1 LAKKFKKKQE
11 KQTSKEK
18 PSEPEKLRKIKPS
31 PVSWIVFFFTIVM
44 LIISLIPVVF
54 PVLITTSFTAVND
67 LEQLGITGAPVEPF
81 EMGPLAVP
89 LFITSGIVFGLA
101 ILHFKNKVPQLSK
114 TFQFVFDFE
123 VSRKTALVTM
133 MVILSIY
140 IIATA
145 GELAEEEKWED
156 YIDVKNRVE
165 TWSPDD
171 IIDRFEPHVRYVFI
185 SLSMTLFGNYA
196 VIPFLTSIALL
207 VMVYFFTKE
216 IAHKRFAGLV
226 AMVILLQSNIFLVFD
241 TSVAY
246 TNFWILFYLLSLYF
260 MYKAWPL
267 SPIFYIA
274 SIGAKVITI
283 SFLPM
288 SIFFL
293 LRCSI
298 SRKKKI
304 IISGILIGFLIIG
317 ILILSTRTY
326 FPVGLEQESFIS
338 DEFWIGFTSF
348 ATQLRFEGL
357 VILFLIPLTVG
368 LLFASTK
375 NKHAESMMVM
385 IGGMLLISP
394 VVTGFSDQTNQP
406 YRFVPLIT
414 FFAVGIGIL
423 LSKAKSL

>member
-1 LAKKFKKKQE
+1 LVKKFEKKQE
-11 KQTSKEK
+11 KKTLKEK
-18 PSEPEKLRKIKPS
+18 PSEPEKLERVKPS
-31 PVSWIVFFFTIVM
+31 PVSWIVFFFTIIMV
-44 LIISLIPVVF
+44 IISLIPVVF
-54 PVLITTSFTAVND
+54 PVLITTSLTTVNA
-67 LEQLGITGAPVEPF
+67 LEQLGISGTSVEPF
-81 EMGPLAVP
+81 ETGPLAAP
-89 LFITSGIVFGLA
+89 LFITSGVVFGLA

-114 TFQFVFDFE
+114 AFQFIFDFE
-123 VSRKTALVTM
+123 VSRKTALITM
-133 MVILSIY
+133 IVILSIY

-156 YIDVKNRVE
+156 YVDVKNRVE
-165 TWSPDD
+165 TWSPDN
-171 IIDRFEPHVRYVFI
+171 IIASFEPHVRYVFI
-185 SLSMTLFGNYA
+185 SSSMILFGNYA
-196 VIPFLTSIALL
+196 VIPFLTSITLL

-226 AMVILLQSNIFLVFD
+226 AMVILLQSNIFLIFD

-267 SPIFYIA
+267 SPISYIV
-274 SIGAKVITI
+274 SIGAKVLTI
-283 SFLPM
+283 SFLPL

-304 IISGILIGFLIIG
+304 IISGIFIGFVIIG
-317 ILILSTRTY
+317 VFILSTGTY
-326 FPVGLEQESFIS
+326 YPVGLEQESFFS

-368 LLFASTK
+368 LLFTSTK

-394 VVTGFSDQTNQP
+394 IVTGFSDQTNQP